1 MDNVKIKK
9 FDELSKDIKQKDLEI
24 DIEQVEKGEYEIQ
37 SIIDVFQDPK
47 DIPVQ
52 ENIIGVP
59 GDLSKGEVKRGDTI
73 YLTAM
78 IKKKGSSFSSPA
90 TQAVLRLRVI
100 DIYHGLSYL
109 NKVLNK

>member
-1 MDNVKIKK
+1 MKPNKVKK
-9 FDELSKDIKQKDLEI
+9 FDELSKDLDEKELEI
-24 DIEQVEKGEYEIQ
+24 DIEKVENGEYEIE
-37 SIIDVFQDPK
+37 SILDVFQDPK
-47 DIPVQ
+47 DIPVK

-59 GDLSKGEVKRGDTI
+59 SDLSKGEVKRGDTI